1 MKRRHSATAAAA
13 MPSIIEVYAKAISRK
28 RERLTFA
35 TEYTHANLVAYL
47 NNEVLPAGWVVH
59 APSSGATGISQFPVA
74 HVNRAKHAKELAH
87 LADFLCGIPVSEA
100 EDQYNG
106 HCETCAVYFTNEV
119 VKLIESEVKLQ
130 PSGVLNEAY
139 VLLNKKLAV
148 LAWEDCVAEMFGAER
163 RAREDKELVQGKQKG
178 RTAAMWESLSTRA
191 MFADVSSVCVSGE
204 GAHSCED
211 TAGVARAIDF
221 IAGSP
226 GLPSRILSSCGAV
239 VASNRTIVVPLY
251 VLNCAC
257 FHRHHCHAPLSL
269 SLSLSLSLT
278 LSLHPT
284 TTP

>member
-1 MKRRHSATAAAA
+1 

-47 NNEVLPAGWVVH
+47 SNEVLPAGWVVH

-74 HVNRAKHAKELAH
+74 HVNRATHAKELAH
-87 LADFLCGIPVSEA
+87 LANCLCGIPVSEA

-269 SLSLSLSLT
+269 SLSLT